1 MSERIGTTCVQGGW
15 RPGDGEPRQVPI
27 YQNTTWKY
35 DTSEHMG
42 RLFDLEESGYFYTR
56 LANPTNDAVA
66 AKIAELEGGA
76 AAMLTS
82 SGQAANFFAVFNIA
96 DAVLVVS
103 CLMFVIYVFFGSRG
117 DDDEDDEPIKVRPM
131 PRSTSAD
138 PVDDFADIFGIST
151 KAAEQTAEAQ
161 PLKPEESKLP
171 PTHDAFW
178 DDFGPAQ
185 RTAAPKPAEKAPEA
199 KPKSAADAGEDFS
212 IEDILAEFK
221 DL

>member
-1 MSERIGTTCVQGGW
+1 
-15 RPGDGEPRQVPI
+15 
-27 YQNTTWKY
+27 
-35 DTSEHMG
+35 
-42 RLFDLEESGYFYTR
+42 
-56 LANPTNDAVA
+56 
-66 AKIAELEGGA
+66 
-76 AAMLTS
+76 
-82 SGQAANFFAVFNIA
+82 
-96 DAVLVVS
+96 
-103 CLMFVIYVFFGSRG
+103 
-117 DDDEDDEPIKVRPM
+117 M

>member
-1 MSERIGTTCVQGGW
+1 MQ
-15 RPGDGEPRQVPI
+15 
-27 YQNTTWKY
+27 
-35 DTSEHMG
+35 
-42 RLFDLEESGYFYTR
+42 
-56 LANPTNDAVA
+56 
-66 AKIAELEGGA
+66 
-76 AAMLTS
+76 
-82 SGQAANFFAVFNIA
+82 
-96 DAVLVVS
+96 
-103 CLMFVIYVFFGSRG
+103 
-117 DDDEDDEPIKVRPM
+117 
-131 PRSTSAD
+131 RSATAD

-151 KAAEQTAEAQ
+151 KAAEQPKEAQ

-212 IEDILAEFK
+212 VEDILAEFK